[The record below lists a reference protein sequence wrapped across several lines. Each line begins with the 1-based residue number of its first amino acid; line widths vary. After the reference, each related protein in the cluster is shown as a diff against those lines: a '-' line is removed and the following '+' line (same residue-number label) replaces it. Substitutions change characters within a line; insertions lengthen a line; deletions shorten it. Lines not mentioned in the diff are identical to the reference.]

1 MCFFKIFIKGLTYFI
16 VLFLSKNIIQSN
28 YIFTDNNCLC
38 CAEPSILNYTVAAFY
53 LLSIENI
60 FGW

>member
-1 MCFFKIFIKGLTYFI
+1 MFIKGLTF

-28 YIFTDNNCLC
+28 YILTDNNCPWVS
-38 CAEPSILNYTVAAFY
+38 EPIKKKKNSLLNYTVAVFC

-60 FGW
+60 FG